1 LVGLSFECRL
11 LGRSAGVGSD
21 HASTRFT
28 SPDSVAALSSRDN
41 QALDRSTR
49 GDKDGADGAGGRN
62 KLWFSKDQATV
73 IEVCFKM
80 HSTLKPVSLFIII
93 SCHQVVDSVRSLIHG
108 LVVSN
113 TLIKI

>member
-1 LVGLSFECRL
+1 MGARTSGFVCGVTRLVGLSFECRL

-80 HSTLKPVSLFIII
+80 HSTLKPAL
-93 SCHQVVDSVRSLIHG
+93 QKQG
-108 LVVSN
+108 
-113 TLIKI
+113 